1 MPGLRALVDRWSVSD
16 RSPSP
21 VDRARI
27 DAVLEEN
34 RVDLW
39 TAVRRDAHQTA
50 RFRGE
55 HHRFRNGPDAL
66 VQVVRLCFV
75 TDSFFAQ
82 VCYRARVACRQ
93 RRIPLVPR
101 LLHRLSVVTGQVSIG
116 DLAVIRPGLYL
127 PHGQVVID
135 GMTLVEEN
143 VSIRPFV
150 TLGLVDGHIF
160 GPSIGAGARIGTG
173 AKVIGHVRIG
183 PRAQVGANAVVLG
196 DVPEGATAVGV
207 PARVVDRPPT

>member
-1 MPGLRALVDRWSVSD
+1 MPGPRALAGRWSRSE
-16 RSPSP
+16 RSPSAI
-21 VDRARI
+21 DRERI
-27 DAVLEEN
+27 DAVLEAN

-39 TAVRRDAHQTA
+39 TAIRVDAAQTA

-55 HHRFRNGPDAL
+55 HHRFRNGFDAL

-82 VCYRARVACRQ
+82 ACYRLRVACRE
-93 RRIPLVPR
+93 RRVPLVPS
-101 LLHRLSVVTGQVSIG
+101 LLHRISVVTGQVSIG

-173 AKVIGHVRIG
+173 AKVVGQVRVG
-183 PRAQVGANAVVLG
+183 PRAQIGANAVVLR

-207 PARVVDRPPT
+207 PARVRPPTE